1 MTETITEKAKDSSPL
16 EATVKFVMGDK
27 HIYIDGN
34 NGNAV
39 SLEDKDADC
48 VMIASQEDFEKM
60 MKGELNSMM
69 AVMTGKL
76 KIKGDMGVA
85 MKLQSIVG

>member
-1 MTETITEKAKDSSPL
+1 MTESIKEKAKDASPL

-34 NGNAV
+34 NGNEV
-39 SLEDKDADC
+39 SLEDKEADC
-48 VMIASQEDFEKM
+48 VMIASEEDFEKM
-60 MKGELNSMM
+60 MSGDLNSMM

>member
-1 MTETITEKAKDSSPL
+1 MTETIKEKAKDSTPL
-16 EATVKFVMGDK
+16 EATVKFVLGDK

-34 NGNAV
+34 NGNEV
-39 SLEDKDADC
+39 TLEDKEADC
-48 VMIASQEDFEKM
+48 VMIASEEDFAKM
-60 MKGELNSMM
+60 LSGDLNSMM